1 MSVGRFPF
9 HRGRGGTEV
18 ARNLLR
24 RGPPFPASC
33 PMKGDA
39 SRLGK
44 RGARLTLSPKGVL
57 CVFRGEKN
65 RKKGRVCGIINTS
78 PFHPRTNKFLHQIY
92 RRSVNFRA
100 NWKIARLLFQLFIR
114 LFSKTRERSAKWKT
128 ERRWIPRKRI
138 YEGSNNESW
147 ISSGR
152 VLVYRISMLNF
163 FSNTIV
169 IQFLWYWSIDWIR
182 KTEEIKRKG

>member
-1 MSVGRFPF
+1 MSLTGCKAVSVGRFPF

-24 RGPPFPASC
+24 RGPLFPASC

-100 NWKIARLLFQLFIR
+100 NWKITRILPVIYSFYFFENSREKCKVKNGTTMDPQETDIR
-114 LFSKTRERSAKWKT
+114 
-128 ERRWIPRKRI
+128 RK
-138 YEGSNNESW
+138 
-147 ISSGR
+147 
-152 VLVYRISMLNF
+152 
-163 FSNTIV
+163 
-169 IQFLWYWSIDWIR
+169 
-182 KTEEIKRKG
+182 

>member
-1 MSVGRFPF
+1 MSLTGCKAVSVGRFPF

-92 RRSVNFRA
+92 RRTKCKFSRELEDCSNSPSYSFVLFFR
-100 NWKIARLLFQLFIR
+100 KLAREVQSEKRNDDGSPGNGYTKEVI
-114 LFSKTRERSAKWKT
+114 TRVEYQVD
-128 ERRWIPRKRI
+128 E
-138 YEGSNNESW
+138 
-147 ISSGR
+147 
-152 VLVYRISMLNF
+152 F
-163 FSNTIV
+163 
-169 IQFLWYWSIDWIR
+169 
-182 KTEEIKRKG
+182 